1 MRAGIMDIYAVFMV
15 TTYSFFAFEQMCAML
30 IDLRVCLCAPCY
42 EQTRTSL
49 CLWLCIAYRCVYVCV
64 CVLTFILCT

>member
-30 IDLRVCLCAPCY
+30 TDLCVCLCVLLAMNKHALVFVYGYVLPTGVYMCM
-42 EQTRTSL
+42 
-49 CLWLCIAYRCVYVCV
+49 CVY
-64 CVLTFILCT
+64 

>member
-30 IDLRVCLCAPCY
+30 TDLCVC
-42 EQTRTSL
+42 
-49 CLWLCIAYRCVYVCV
+49 VCV
-64 CVLTFILCT
+64 CVLLAMNKHSLVFVYGYVLPTGVYMSVCVY